1 MAPARWRN
9 FVHQPRAF
17 IARASIAPAKNWRN
31 PTDPTGASALARP
44 STIPPRAAFRFLT
57 LTAATQAPEGT

>member
-44 STIPPRAAFRFLT
+44 STTTPSRIPLSDPHGGNTSA
-57 LTAATQAPEGT
+57 